1 MKRDSD
7 LHHALQKLLALGRR
21 IPPDVFESL
30 MSVKE
35 LGLVKQPD
43 SLLVLVKVH
52 APFLH
57 AAKRSRRPVAR
68 AEPRTKNSR
77 RSARSKA
84 QSRNP
89 TCQTR
94 RSDSWWP

>member
-7 LHHALQKLLALGRR
+7 LHQALQKLLALGRR
-21 IPPDVFESL
+21 IPPDVFESF

-57 AAKRSRRPVAR
+57 AAAMRETVAR
-68 AEPRTKNSR
+68 TKPRTKNL
-77 RSARSKA
+77 A
-84 QSRNP
+84 P
-89 TCQTR
+89 
-94 RSDSWWP
+94 